1 KPLKVE
7 ADASTFLCVSPEK
20 HDVLVWL
27 IMKFLSVKSAISEA
41 KNRREIFFLLSQMV
55 KSDLLLTLFERGQ
68 SKI

>member
-1 KPLKVE
+1 MPRL
-7 ADASTFLCVSPEK
+7 FLCVSPEK
-20 HDVLVWL
+20 HDVLEWL
-27 IMKFLSVKSAISEA
+27 IMRFLSVKSAISEA